1 MSQIETVLVQDN
13 ILSCEDKV
21 KYGVFSGGQS
31 ITTQQFPATSTSPS
45 QMVFTVQVPST
56 NVVMDRRLIIRYTA
70 TVSGTTAT
78 ADNGVPLSYGP
89 GGNAVLAPFPLNQ
102 NITNVSC
109 QINNTTVSQTTAQ
122 VLDPLLRCLEKDV
135 LSEWSGSAPT
145 RLDNACPYT
154 SYGSANTA
162 WPSSAWQSYQG
173 TTDSYC
179 PPRGAYPIN
188 IITNTAVE
196 ADTAAAPFSFSF
208 SAAEPLMISP
218 FVYGDDS
225 EECAG
230 IYGVSQININMSLDA
245 ACKRMLRNSALSA
258 APIYNGTFTP
268 NSVSVV
274 YSNVSIECRFLS
286 PPASALLPMTNIVP
300 YSSIVNYQTTL
311 NAAVAAAASS
321 NITSSNVQL
330 NAVPDKVFLFIKDS
344 QNNIGYSTPDCYATI
359 TNVSITFN
367 NNSGL
372 LSGSSPQSLWRM
384 SREAG
389 CLQSWLEFSGLA
401 NSYPVPLV
409 AVNGAMFGTVGSVL
423 VLDFGR
429 HIQLQENWYSP
440 GSLGSFN
447 FQVQIQ
453 YTNNTGTS
461 YTNPQLNVAFLS
473 SGVFATTNGQ
483 SAAYIGVL
491 NKEEVLK
498 AMEQE
503 PVSQHTLQRLVGG
516 KRGSLF
522 HGLKAMAHR
531 AFRYAKHHP
540 QALGHLKDAIAS
552 AHPKAAH
559 AVNALGMLGLGMDGG
574 ASSGG
579 RKHRLHHRVL

>member
-13 ILSCEDKV
+13 ILACEDKV

-70 TVSGTTAT
+70 QVSGNTACLVGQT
-78 ADNGVPLSYGP
+78 PLRWGA

-135 LSEWSGSAPT
+135 LAEWSGSAPT

-154 SYGSANTA
+154 SYGSTNTA

-173 TTDSYC
+173 CTDSYC
-179 PPRGAYPIN
+179 PPRGAFPIDIN
-188 IITNTAVE
+188 INAPV
-196 ADTAAAPFSFSF
+196 AGANAPAAPFTFTF
-208 SAAEPLMISP
+208 EAAEPLMISP

-245 ACKRMLRNSALSA
+245 ACKRMLRTSATGNDVQF
-258 APIYNGTFTP
+258 NGLINP
-268 NSVSVV
+268 NSVTVQ

-311 NAAVAAAASS
+311 NAPVAGAASS

-344 QNNIGYSTPDCYATI
+344 QNNIGYNTPDCYATI
-359 TNVSITFN
+359 SNVSITFN

-372 LSGSSPQSLWRM
+372 LSGASPQSLWRM

-389 CLQSWLEFSGLA
+389 CLQSWLEYSGLA
-401 NSYPVPLV
+401 NASPVPLI
-409 AVNGAMFGTVGSVL
+409 AVDGAMFGTVGSVL

-429 HIQLQENWYSP
+429 HIQLQENWYAP

-447 FQVQIQ
+447 FQVQVQ
-453 YTNNTGTS
+453 YTNNTGVA
-461 YTNPQLNVAFLS
+461 YVNPQLNVAFLS

-503 PVSQHTLQRLVGG
+503 PVSHHTLQRLVGG
-516 KRGSLF
+516 KRGLF
-522 HGLKAMAHR
+522 HGLKSMAHR
-531 AFRYAKHHP
+531 AFRFARHHP
-540 QALGHLKDAIAS
+540 ELMKHAAS
-552 AHPKAAH
+552 AVMSHPKAAH
-559 AVNALGMLGLGMDGG
+559 AMSALGFGEPSGG